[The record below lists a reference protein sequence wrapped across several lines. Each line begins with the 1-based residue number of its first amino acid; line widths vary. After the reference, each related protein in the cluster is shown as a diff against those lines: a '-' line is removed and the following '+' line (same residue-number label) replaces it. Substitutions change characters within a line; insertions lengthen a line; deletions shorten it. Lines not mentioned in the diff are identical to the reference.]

1 MRVTVRLFA
10 AAAET
15 AGQRSLD
22 MDWPEGQEVK
32 LADVRARL
40 ADLFPALDDLL
51 TRTWFARGQEYAT
64 LETRVEDGD
73 DIAVIPRV
81 SGGQDSEFASKPG
94 PWVSQDGEITE
105 LAAVVTRELQPEA
118 MYAFVLRRTAGAVIV
133 FAGTVREFTKGRQ
146 TLYLRYE
153 AYANMA
159 VKKMEEIAA
168 ECQKRWP
175 GATVALWHRVGH
187 LDITDISVLI
197 GVSTPHRKDAFAAT
211 QFAIDTLKQTVP
223 IWKKEFYADGEIE
236 WQEPDGPWNPTEHA

>member
-1 MRVTVRLFA
+1 MV
-10 AAAET
+10 
-15 AGQRSLD
+15 Q
-22 MDWPEGQEVK
+22 
-32 LADVRARL
+32 
-40 ADLFPALDDLL
+40 
-51 TRTWFARGQEYAT
+51 
-64 LETRVEDGD
+64 
-73 DIAVIPRV
+73 
-81 SGGQDSEFASKPG
+81 QDTGRF
-94 PWVSQDGEITE
+94 
-105 LAAVVTRELQPEA
+105 LQ
-118 MYAFVLRRTAGAVIV
+118 
-133 FAGTVREFTKGRQ
+133 GTVREFTKGRQ
-146 TLYLRYE
+146 TLCLRYE

-211 QFAIDTLKQTVP
+211 QYAIDTLKQTVP